1 MWMLCW
7 RWRRP
12 SSRQLR
18 RSRRSFDRLNSRFER
33 QAAARLRD
41 SCGADGAAVA
51 TPAVAARP
59 RVGPRGL
66 QRGHPQARASAS
78 PSLAARGSA
87 ARRGTEPTPNAA
99 PAAERA
105 RSAEPQVSRAATF
118 GEAPEAPQLGGTVES
133 IATGSDAALTAPQ
146 LGARQAMRAAG
157 LARHGSASRRML
169 IPENSRG
176 CGLRCFVLPHLGD
189 ARTVVVQ
196 DGYVRT
202 QLERLREL
210 AEMARSCGVRRIEV
224 IAKPWRPDD
233 ADATASD
240 PLLALA
246 DSVGGI
252 EWSLRTSTV
261 HHDRQIKILHD
272 SGGVTVDLGRGLD
285 MYYAAQSRHEDQT
298 NSDTLRA
305 RETVVWTRVWTS
317 RDAAPAQS
325 SKHRGTTAAAQDL
338 STRPT
343 RKLRRL
349 AQRLR
354 ALARAHCAGQLLDAQ
369 QRRALQ
375 RRRAVELA
383 LSWRRQ
389 PGLRSEPSLGEAW
402 TCPVPWCRTVNRPE
416 RSLCMYEPHGCRGL
430 RDPASFARLW
440 HAALRLQHFWRCKLY
455 QLRRSWAALAAAEAA
470 TQEKWRRGLV
480 ASDDR
485 ATQTMSGGM
494 GRLLVTSDA
503 TTQAG
508 VEPLRAERDGGFPAD
523 AGGERKRP
531 RLQQA
536 NARPEPG
543 VMAWQVSTGSVL
555 PTTAEVDR
563 ILSSIRRLRRER
575 RVARPPNPPEVP
587 VRTAE
592 PELCGWG
599 CGARLV
605 LGQSHS
611 CGCAAERRLLGP
623 PASPDSTF
631 GPPAPEPC
639 TWCGL
644 PLMLATGESH
654 TCGGRDVAGDAN
666 DNDAIEDI

>member
-1 MWMLCW
+1 
-7 RWRRP
+7 
-12 SSRQLR
+12 
-18 RSRRSFDRLNSRFER
+18 
-33 QAAARLRD
+33 
-41 SCGADGAAVA
+41 
-51 TPAVAARP
+51 
-59 RVGPRGL
+59 
-66 QRGHPQARASAS
+66 
-78 PSLAARGSA
+78 
-87 ARRGTEPTPNAA
+87 
-99 PAAERA
+99 
-105 RSAEPQVSRAATF
+105 
-118 GEAPEAPQLGGTVES
+118 
-133 IATGSDAALTAPQ
+133 
-146 LGARQAMRAAG
+146 
-157 LARHGSASRRML
+157 
-169 IPENSRG
+169 
-176 CGLRCFVLPHLGD
+176 
-189 ARTVVVQ
+189 
-196 DGYVRT
+196 
-202 QLERLREL
+202 
-210 AEMARSCGVRRIEV
+210 
-224 IAKPWRPDD
+224 
-233 ADATASD
+233 
-240 PLLALA
+240 
-246 DSVGGI
+246 
-252 EWSLRTSTV
+252 
-261 HHDRQIKILHD
+261 
-272 SGGVTVDLGRGLD
+272 
-285 MYYAAQSRHEDQT
+285 
-298 NSDTLRA
+298 
-305 RETVVWTRVWTS
+305 
-317 RDAAPAQS
+317 
-325 SKHRGTTAAAQDL
+325 
-338 STRPT
+338 
-343 RKLRRL
+343 
-349 AQRLR
+349 
-354 ALARAHCAGQLLDAQ
+354 
-369 QRRALQ
+369 
-375 RRRAVELA
+375 
-383 LSWRRQ
+383 
-389 PGLRSEPSLGEAW
+389 
-402 TCPVPWCRTVNRPE
+402 
-416 RSLCMYEPHGCRGL
+416 MYEPHGCRGL

-440 HAALRLQHFWRCKLY
+440 AAAVRLQHFWRCKLY

-543 VMAWQVSTGSVL
+543 VMAWQVSTASVL

-563 ILSSIRRLRRER
+563 ILSSIRRSRRER

-611 CGCAAERRLLGP
+611 CGCAAERRPLGP

-654 TCGGRDVAGDAN
+654 ICGGRDVAGDAN